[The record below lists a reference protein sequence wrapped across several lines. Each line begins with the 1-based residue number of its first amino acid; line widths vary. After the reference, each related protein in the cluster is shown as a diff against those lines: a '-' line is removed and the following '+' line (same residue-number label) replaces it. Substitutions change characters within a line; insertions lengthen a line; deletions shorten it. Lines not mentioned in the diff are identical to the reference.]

1 MLAQV
6 LRSAMLGP
14 WRAVA
19 KALRNS
25 TFAVTQVKSL
35 ENTPSIPA
43 KTPAT
48 TTARPEEKTEFTPWN
63 ALSEGRS
70 IYIPYKSELMELRD
84 RGFGDLKKGKLL
96 FTPYESFYLIEKQ
109 RLRVFEKKGE
119 KELTLRDVVRRFS
132 IGKPEIWIKYL
143 VYRDLRDRG
152 YIVRESDRS
161 FDFDIYG
168 KGPLRRLISI
178 VYEGGEASLRKLKR
192 LLAYADREKKELIL
206 AVVDRRTDIV
216 YYTLS
221 SLNV

>member
-1 MLAQV
+1 MRV
-6 LRSAMLGP
+6 
-14 WRAVA
+14 VT
-19 KALRNS
+19 KALRNNAS
-25 TFAVTQVKSL
+25 AVIEVQSM
-35 ENTPSIPA
+35 ENTA
-43 KTPAT
+43 NATAAT
-48 TTARPEEKTEFTPWN
+48 TTRPEEKTEFTPWN
-63 ALSEGRS
+63 AVSTERS
-70 IYIPYKSELMELRD
+70 VYIPYKSELMELRD
-84 RGFGDLKKGKLL
+84 RGFGDLKKGKLF

-152 YIVRESDRS
+152 YIVRESNRN

-178 VYEGGEASLRKLKR
+178 VYEGGEASLHKLKK
-192 LLAYADREKKELIL
+192 LLEYAEREKKELIL

-221 SLNV
+221 SLHV